1 MGVPLPL
8 LLYQGGGGG
17 VGGDYKEGN
26 RVGYDMISIVT
37 LSLLAYFTYIYID
50 IFIYALGNAS

>member
-17 VGGDYKEGN
+17 VGGGHKEGN
-26 RVGYDMISIVT
+26 RVIMT
-37 LSLLAYFTYIYID
+37 
-50 IFIYALGNAS
+50 